1 MKIFRR
7 ILIILILCGVA
18 AGGWLVVQGQ
28 APGQPSDQQRAGR
41 RSNQDQPVPVLASA
55 ATIAD
60 VPVYIVGVG
69 TVQALNTVTVNT
81 LVNGTLMKVNFK
93 EGQDVKAG
101 DVLAL
106 IDPTAYKA
114 TLDQAVAK
122 KAYDEALLANARLD
136 LARYA
141 NLVKTNAVTTQ
152 QYDTQKA
159 LVDQDVAQV
168 ALDQG
173 AVDNAKAY
181 VDWCTIT
188 APLAGRLGLRLVDQG
203 NIVNTTSTSGIV
215 VITQLQPISVV
226 FSLPQQ
232 NLTRI
237 NPAFAKGPLSVDAM
251 DADNQTV
258 LDTGKLEVVN
268 NQVDQTTGTVKL
280 KANFPNPKLLLWP
293 GQFVNVRLLI
303 ATLPKVVV
311 VPSVAV
317 QRGPNGPFVYVLQP
331 DDTVTLKDVT
341 ITQQD
346 EKQAVIASG
355 VQPPDRVVTSGFVQ
369 LADRRKVKV
378 ADAQPSPN
386 AAKPTGGDGQ
396 GEHRGGRA
404 GRDGQAEPGAGR
416 AAQDGQAEPKTGAG
430 TRDVETRGQRERR
443 AAERSAARPPGA
455 TP

>member
-1 MKIFRR
+1 MKILRR
-7 ILIILILCGVA
+7 FLIILVLGSLA
-18 AGGWLVVQGQ
+18 AGAWFVVQGQ
-28 APGQPSDQQRAGR
+28 PQAPGQASGQQRGGGR
-41 RSNQDQPVPVLASA
+41 GNPADQPVPVLASPA
-55 ATIAD
+55 GIAD

-69 TVQALNTVTVNT
+69 TVQALNTVTVNS
-81 LVNGTLMKVNFK
+81 LVNGTLLKVNFK

-106 IDPTAYKA
+106 IDPTTYKA
-114 TLDQAVAK
+114 QLDQAVAK
-122 KAYDEALLANARLD
+122 KAYDEALLANARVD
-136 LARYA
+136 LTRYA

-159 LVDQDVAQV
+159 LVDQYVAQV

-173 AVDNAKAY
+173 AIDNAKAY

-188 APLAGRLGLRLVDQG
+188 APLSGRLGLRLVDQG
-203 NIVNTTSTSGIV
+203 NLVNTTNTSGIV
-215 VITQLQPISVV
+215 VITQIQPISVV

-232 NLTRI
+232 TLGKI
-237 NPAFAKGPLSVDAM
+237 NPAFAQGPLTVDAM

-258 LDTGKLEVVN
+258 IDSGQLVVVN

-331 DDTVTLKDVT
+331 DNTVAVKEVT

-369 LADRRKVKV
+369 LADRRKVTV
-378 ADAQPSPN
+378 ADAQ
-386 AAKPTGGDGQ
+386 AAPDSTKPAAGDGQ
-396 GEHRGGRA
+396 GRAERDGPGRVGRDGQGRA
-404 GRDGQAEPGAGR
+404 GRDGQGGGGR
-416 AAQDGQAEPKTGAG
+416 EGQ
-430 TRDVETRGQRERR
+430 TRGQRERKPAGDR
-443 AAERSAARPPGA
+443 ASTNPPGA

>member
-1 MKIFRR
+1 
-7 ILIILILCGVA
+7 
-18 AGGWLVVQGQ
+18 
-28 APGQPSDQQRAGR
+28 
-41 RSNQDQPVPVLASA
+41 VLASA
-55 ATIAD
+55 ATTAD

-136 LARYA
+136 LVRYA

-159 LVDQDVAQV
+159 LVDQYVAQV

-173 AVDNAKAY
+173 AIDNAKAY

-188 APLAGRLGLRLVDQG
+188 SPLAGRLGLRLVDQG
-203 NIVNTTSTSGIV
+203 NIVNTTSTTGIV

-237 NPAFAKGPLSVDAM
+237 NPAFAKGALSVDAM

-303 ATLPKVVV
+303 ATLAKVVV

-386 AAKPTGGDGQ
+386 AAKPAGGDGQ

-416 AAQDGQAEPKTGAG
+416 AGRDGQAEPGAGRAAQEGQAEPKTGGG

-455 TP
+455 TQ